1 MVKEL
6 VLKDKN
12 TQFFI
17 YHISLKKIDKTAY
30 SQHKSKI

>member
-1 MVKEL
+1 MNESA
-6 VLKDKN
+6 LKDKN

-17 YHISLKKIDKTAY
+17 YHLSLKKIDKTAY